1 MVSVAP
7 ASRRL
12 LALSW
17 NSKTAGKMPALPL
30 HGRIKL
36 NLSAKGEPK

>member
-17 NSKTAGKMPALPL
+17 KFNTAGKMPALSQ
-30 HGRIKL
+30 HADATIRHEAS
-36 NLSAKGEPK
+36 N